1 MNLGYSVRGVWVC
14 PWGCPFW
21 STSSHKQ
28 RKLGADSIIHCLYWF
43 LSLFSSIW
51 CLPSLP
57 LSPFSKVQYI
67 TSPLTVSHPPPL
79 LRSHSLSCSDWQV
92 WWCLSLLSLTF
103 NSQERMHR
111 HTHTARLLMASTFP
125 GSLNGE
131 SHSLYTTKETYRLT
145 WQTER
150 SVFMPFKQREMFW
163 PREEGG

>member
-57 LSPFSKVQYI
+57 LSPFFKVQYI
-67 TSPLTVSHPPPL
+67 TSPLTVSHPPPPPPAL
-79 LRSHSLSCSDWQV
+79 SLSV
-92 WWCLSLLSLTF
+92 
-103 NSQERMHR
+103 
-111 HTHTARLLMASTFP
+111 
-125 GSLNGE
+125 
-131 SHSLYTTKETYRLT
+131 
-145 WQTER
+145 
-150 SVFMPFKQREMFW
+150 MFW
-163 PREEGG
+163 LTSVMVFVSPFPDLQLSGTHAQTYTHSKTANGFYLPRLSQWGITVLVHHEGNLQTHVADRTLSIRAI